1 MICYFSGVGSN
12 QYIAEEIARVV
23 GDDLV
28 DLSAKIDSKDYSVIS
43 NTRPIVF
50 VVPVYAGQI
59 PNAVQDYIKRAIFT
73 GNRFIYFVCAYS
85 EVPPFS
91 EKYFRKLCWHKRLN
105 YMGFGAI
112 ISSKKDAGLHG
123 EEVLKK
129 DSETDGECAEQIA
142 YIADRIRRRKTLMEA
157 SPRKR
162 FKIKLPELRK
172 SRNLNTD
179 EFYATKDCMH
189 CGRCVISCP
198 LNNIS
203 IVNGRPVW
211 GKQCTYCMECVDG
224 CPVKA
229 IRYGKD

>member
-1 MICYFSGVGSN
+1 MIFYFSGAGSN
-12 QYIAEEIARVV
+12 QYIAEQIAKVV

-28 DLSAKIDSKDYSVIS
+28 DLSGKMDSRDYTVIS

-50 VVPVYAGQI
+50 IVPVYAGQI
-59 PNAVQDYIKRAIFT
+59 PNVVQDYIKRAIFT
-73 GNRFIYFVCAYS
+73 GNRFVYFVCAYS

-91 EKYFRKLCWHKRLN
+91 ENYFRRLCWHKRLN

-112 ISSKKDAGLHG
+112 ISSKKDAALHG
-123 EEVLKK
+123 DEIEKKEEEN
-129 DSETDGECAEQIA
+129 DSECTEQIA
-142 YIADRIRRRKTLMEA
+142 YLADRIRRRKSLTEV

-162 FKIKLPELRK
+162 FKWKLSELRK
-172 SRNLNTD
+172 PKNLNTD
-179 EFYATKDCMH
+179 EFYATETCMH

-211 GKQCTYCMECVDG
+211 GKQCTYCMECVDA

-229 IRYGKD
+229 IKYGKN